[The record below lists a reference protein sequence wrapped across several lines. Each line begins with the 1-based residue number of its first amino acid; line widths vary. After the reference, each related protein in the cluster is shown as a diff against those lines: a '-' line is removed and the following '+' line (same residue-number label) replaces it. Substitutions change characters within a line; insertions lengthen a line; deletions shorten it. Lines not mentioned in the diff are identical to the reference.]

1 MTPKT
6 LFQFN
11 DAGKWRPFDKQ
22 SFETKYLCWCENV
35 SVYFMFMWV
44 AAISLT
50 KGALI
55 DTFGTLA
62 GRAELGAASRHQT
75 SLCLTTGYT
84 TQRPL
89 TKHSK
94 ISQSNIQLLQGFSH
108 LALNCKAVALA
119 SPGKTGFCRDSHSFA
134 LRKAPGGPRQQPW
147 SRLCEISP
155 SISLAFE
162 LRTPQWFQWL

>member
-1 MTPKT
+1 MPGSGDLLTNRFSRQT
-6 LFQFN
+6 
-11 DAGKWRPFDKQ
+11 
-22 SFETKYLCWCENV
+22 V
-35 SVYFMFMWV
+35 SVGARMWVYFMFMWV

-62 GRAELGAASRHQT
+62 GRAELGAASRHKT

-108 LALNCKAVALA
+108 LALNCKAVALVG
-119 SPGKTGFCRDSHSFA
+119 PGRTGFCRDSHSFA